1 MKFQQ
6 IFKQS
11 KYRNL
16 FIGILLGVFVLSFA
30 VFTILSDIADGLYS
44 DQSINQNI
52 ITDETDTVKP
62 MEQVSTHTEPT
73 RVQIASVGIDT
84 IVSQPKSKDVS
95 VLDAALLKG
104 AVYYPGSGT
113 VEQGNIFI
121 FAHSTGLSVVRNQ
134 AFKAFSNLKKIQ
146 AGDKILVTGNDGVV
160 YRYIADS
167 VNLVDENEAL
177 VQFDTNERMLTL
189 STCNTFGKKED
200 RHVVKAHFDGIEL

>member
-1 MKFQQ
+1 MKLDK
-6 IFKQS
+6 IFKQK

-16 FIGILLGVFVLSFA
+16 FIAIAIGVFVLL
-30 VFTILSDIADGLYS
+30 FTLFNAITDVSDGLYS
-44 DQSINQNI
+44 NDVLPQEQN
-52 ITDETDTVKP
+52 DVKVDH
-62 MEQVSTHTEPT
+62 ENTENRIVSRTLPT
-73 RVQIASVGIDT
+73 RVQIVSVGIDT
-84 IVSQPKSKDVS
+84 IVSEPKSKDVS
-95 VLDAALLKG
+95 VLDTALLKG

-113 VEQGNIFI
+113 VENGNIFI

-177 VQFDTNERMLTL
+177 VQFDTSERMLTL
-189 STCNTFGKKED
+189 STCNTFGKKEE